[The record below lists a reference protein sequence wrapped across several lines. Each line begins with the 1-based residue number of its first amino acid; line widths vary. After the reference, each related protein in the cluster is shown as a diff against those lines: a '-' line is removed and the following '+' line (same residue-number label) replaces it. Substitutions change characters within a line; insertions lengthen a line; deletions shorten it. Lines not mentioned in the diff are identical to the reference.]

1 MRRPGILVIAK
12 APEPGRV
19 KTRLCPP
26 CTPEEA
32 AALAEASL
40 VDTLAA
46 VAACSAEWRVVVLD
60 GRPGAWLPKG
70 FDVIAQRGDGLAER
84 LAAAFEDVGSAGMVI
99 AGDTPQVTHDLL
111 SASLEALMEDDV
123 DAVFGP
129 ADDGGYWALGLREP
143 DPKVFVGVPMS
154 VPSTGTQQRRRLRSL
169 GLRTV
174 DLPSLRDVDDF
185 NDACSI
191 AAEIPSSRFAA
202 TLSSVLTRR

>member
-1 MRRPGILVIAK
+1 MSRAGILVIAK

-46 VAACSAEWRVVVLD
+46 VAASSAEWRVIALD

-143 DPKVFVGVPMS
+143 NSEVFVGVPMS
-154 VPSTGTQQRRRLRSL
+154 VPSTGTQQRRRLQSL
-169 GLRTV
+169 GLRIV

-185 NDACSI
+185 DDACAI

-202 TLSSVLTRR
+202 TLSSVLARR